1 MSSNIAID
9 PVLPA
14 LAPLPFKAEAATPSA
29 SPVVTDSPKSPNLPN
44 PKFTV
49 DPGLNRVVLE
59 YFASDGL
66 LTNMYPSQK
75 QLDAYRLAASSGQA
89 SGNTD
94 NTRG

>member
-9 PVLPA
+9 PVSPVQA
-14 LAPLPFKAEAATPSA
+14 QLPFKAETATPPA
-29 SPVVTDSPKSPNLPN
+29 SPVVADTPKSPNLPN
-44 PKFTV
+44 PRFTV

-89 SGNTD
+89 SGNADT
-94 NTRG
+94 TGG